1 MARPIQAL
9 REQATALEAALTV
22 CVANPRKKAVHH
34 LRTSTRRIEAQLD
47 LLMQLRDLPSYRTQA
62 ATFRRAVK
70 SIRRQAG
77 QVRDLDVLQQ
87 MLRGLRLPQHN
98 HRQKLLKALEDRR
111 QKRADDLK
119 QDLEQHIPKI
129 AKAIEEL
136 FTALKPAEDLAL
148 PLRQLLPL
156 ADTWYQRHTRGM
168 KPVREDDLHTIRKVA
183 KVARYIAET
192 GLPAKQATTV
202 AARYNRLQQSG
213 GHWHD
218 ALLLTRMAR
227 KELGK
232 KDPLTKLTNE
242 RAKTHHNSFVRLLH
256 AA

>member
-9 REQATALEAALTV
+9 REQATALEAALAV
-22 CVANPRKKAVHH
+22 CAADPRKKAVHH
-34 LRTSTRRIEAQLD
+34 LRTSTRRIEAQLE
-47 LLMQLRDLPSYRTQA
+47 LLMQLRDLPAYRTEA
-62 ATFRRAVK
+62 ARFRRALK
-70 SIRRQAG
+70 SIRREAG

-87 MLRGLRLPQHN
+87 ILQGLRLPQQN
-98 HRQKLLKALEDRR
+98 HRQKLLKALDKSR
-111 QKRADDLK
+111 QKRADELK
-119 QDLEQHIPKI
+119 KDLEQHIPKV
-129 AKAIEEL
+129 AKAIEKL
-136 FTALKPAEDLAL
+136 FPPLKPAEELSL
-148 PLRQLLPL
+148 PVRQLLPL
-156 ADTWYQRHTRGM
+156 ADTWYERHTRGM
-168 KPVREDDLHTIRKVA
+168 KPVREDDLHTIRKMA

-218 ALLLTRMAR
+218 ALLLARMAK

-232 KDPLTKLTNE
+232 KDPVTKLTSE
-242 RAKTHHNSFVRLLH
+242 RAKSHHNSFIRLLR

>member
-9 REQATALEAALTV
+9 REQATALEAALAV
-22 CVANPRKKAVHH
+22 CVANPRKKAVHN
-34 LRTSTRRIEAQLD
+34 LRTSTRRIEAQLE
-47 LLMQLRDLPSYRTQA
+47 LLMQLRDLPPYRTEA
-62 ATFRRAVK
+62 AAFRRALK
-70 SIRRQAG
+70 SIRKEAG
-77 QVRDLDVLQQ
+77 QVRDLDVLQEILQ
-87 MLRGLRLPQHN
+87 GLRLPQPN
-98 HRQKLLKALEDRR
+98 HRQKLLKALDKSR

-119 QDLEQHIPKI
+119 QDLEQHIPKV
-129 AKAIEEL
+129 AKAVEKL
-136 FTALKPAEDLAL
+136 FASLKPAEELTL

-156 ADTWYQRHTRGM
+156 ADTWYQRRTRGM
-168 KPVREDDLHTIRKVA
+168 KVVREDDLHTIRKMA

-218 ALLLTRMAR
+218 ALLLAQEA
-227 KELGK
+227 KKKLGK
-232 KDPLTKLTNE
+232 KDPLTKLTSE
-242 RAKTHHNSFVRLLH
+242 RAKTHHNSFVRLLN